1 MDLNGKVA
9 LVTGAAHR
17 VGKAIALALAREGAN
32 LIIHFGSSESAAQ
45 QTAAEI
51 ATLGVEAI
59 PVQADLRDPPQIETL
74 FATLQ
79 SRFGRLDVLVNSAA
93 SFQKRPFDQISLEDW
108 ERVMAINLRAPFL
121 CTQHAARLMRTIE
134 RPAGESALVVNIA
147 DLSGVYPWLGYG
159 HHGVSKAGLIHLT
172 KVAARELAPGIRVN
186 AIIPGP
192 ILPPPGMAPDSKKW
206 QQIGGIVPLG
216 RAGDPEN
223 IGQAVMFLARS
234 DYITGVA
241 IEVDGGEHL
250 IGPANH

>member
-32 LIIHFGSSESAAQ
+32 LVIHYGSSESAAQ

-51 ATLGVEAI
+51 ATLGAEAI
-59 PVQADLRDPPQIETL
+59 SVQADLSDPPQIEAL
-74 FATLQ
+74 FEALQ

-134 RPAGESALVVNIA
+134 RPGGESALVANIA

-172 KVAARELAPGIRVN
+172 KAAARELAPGIRVN

-192 ILPPPGMAPDSKKW
+192 ILPPPGMAPDSEKW

-223 IGQAVMFLARS
+223 IGQTVVFLARS